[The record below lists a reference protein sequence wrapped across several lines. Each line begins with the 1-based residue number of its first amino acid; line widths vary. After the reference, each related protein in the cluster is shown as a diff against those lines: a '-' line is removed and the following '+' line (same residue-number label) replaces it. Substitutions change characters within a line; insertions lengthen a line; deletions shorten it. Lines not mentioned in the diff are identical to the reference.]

1 MKNSKVRFIAYSA
14 MIAAAYVALTM
25 ISAAFGLSSG
35 AIQVRISEAL
45 CVLPIFTLSA
55 VPGVTVGCFI
65 ANILCGGTVY
75 DIVFGH
81 ACHAYRR
88 RHHLFYKKSA
98 PIVHTDNRLKRS
110 HRAHRAHHVWRRRS
124 EYVPLF
130 RAYRR
135 TRRGYIVRY
144 SRNDSC
150 RIYGKSTEGFSGTF

>member
-75 DIVFGH
+75 DIVFGTL
-81 ACHAYRR
+81 ATLIAAVITYFIKNP
-88 RHHLFYKKSA
+88 LLSSIPTIVSNA
-98 PIVHTDNRLKRS
+98 VIVPIVLIMSGVGGVGVLR
-110 HRAHRAHHVWRRRS
+110 
-124 EYVPLF
+124 
-130 RAYRR
+130 
-135 TRRGYIVRY
+135 IVQMGDVVLVQIIVIVFHNERH
-144 SRNDSC
+144 S
-150 RIYGKSTEGFSGTF
+150 FFL